1 MAGWARKA
9 QDEGHRSATFTP
21 IQDGR
26 WFAGDFEQDQL
37 LEDGTFVLKCSSTGC
52 PGGLRD
58 TASTEPRWSTT
69 TARLTCTA
77 AHPG

>member
-26 WFAGDFEQDQL
+26 WFAGDL
-37 LEDGTFVLKCSSTGC
+37 SRTSYSKMARSS
-52 PGGLRD
+52 
-58 TASTEPRWSTT
+58 
-69 TARLTCTA
+69 
-77 AHPG
+77 